1 MGCAT
6 MADSDLIMNYQA
18 QAFNTMSK
26 GELLVKLYD
35 GELKDLKYASILLKQ
50 KDCDRAREYLTKSKN
65 ILNYLIAILNDK
77 YSLSENLRTIYLN
90 FLGQIVFASA
100 YGDASYI
107 DKIIPTVQD
116 LRDSWAEAEKTVQMQ
131 NKKKG

>member
-1 MGCAT
+1 
-6 MADSDLIMNYQA
+6 MADSDLIMQYQT
-18 QAFNTMSK
+18 QALNTMSR

-50 KDCDRAREYLTKSKN
+50 KDSGRAREYLTKSKN
-65 ILNYLIAILNDK
+65 IFNYLIAILNDK
-77 YSLSENLRTIYLN
+77 YSLSANLRIIYLHL
-90 FLGQIVFASA
+90 LGQIILASA

-116 LRDSWAEAEKTVQMQ
+116 LRDAWDQAEKKVQMQ

>member
-1 MGCAT
+1 
-6 MADSDLIMNYQA
+6 MADSDLIMQYQT
-18 QAFNTMSK
+18 QALNTMSR

-50 KDCDRAREYLTKSKN
+50 KDSGRAREYLTKSKN
-65 ILNYLIAILNDK
+65 IFNYLIAILNDK
-77 YSLSENLRTIYLN
+77 YSLSANLRIIYLHL
-90 FLGQIVFASA
+90 LGQIVLASA

-116 LRDSWAEAEKTVQMQ
+116 LRDAWDQAEKKVQMQ